1 MKALSDSSYLQI
13 NGTSLAKDGT
23 LFVYPINKDAYED
36 IDNTYFITNVFN
48 GGSSQG
54 GFEINQALDRAG
66 G

>member
-54 GFEINQALDRAG
+54 
-66 G
+66 